1 MRENYMR
8 LAMELALK
16 GGNRVSPNPL
26 VGAVIV
32 KDGEIIG
39 QGYHEEYGGPHAE
52 INALRSVDSSP
63 TGATMYVTLEPCC
76 HHGKTPP
83 CTEALIRS
91 GISRVVVGAKDP
103 NPLVAGRGMEIL
115 RESGISVEMSELES
129 ECEAL
134 NRIFFHYIRTGTPYV
149 VMKYAMTLDG
159 KTATVS
165 GRSRWISGEVSR
177 ENVHRTRNM
186 LTAIM
191 TGSGTVIADDPELTC
206 RIEGGR
212 DPIRIICDSR
222 LRIPLDAKVFRNTDR
237 IRTIVATCTKDRL
250 RIENLENAGCRVIR
264 VKERDGHLDLN
275 MLMKKLGEE
284 KIDSILLEGG
294 STLNAAALESG
305 IVSSVQAYIA
315 PKIFGGEDA
324 KGPVGGIGVF
334 SPEMAYMMKNMK
346 ITLMDDDILLEY
358 EVERCLQE

>member
-52 INALRSVDSSP
+52 INALRSADSSP

-191 TGSGTVIADDPELTC
+191 TGSGTVLADDPELTC

-222 LRIPLDAKVFRNTDR
+222 LRIPLDAKVFRNTDS
-237 IRTIVATCTKDRL
+237 IKTIVATCTKDR
-250 RIENLENAGCRVIR
+250 
-264 VKERDGHLDLN
+264 
-275 MLMKKLGEE
+275 
-284 KIDSILLEGG
+284 
-294 STLNAAALESG
+294 
-305 IVSSVQAYIA
+305 
-315 PKIFGGEDA
+315 
-324 KGPVGGIGVF
+324 
-334 SPEMAYMMKNMK
+334 
-346 ITLMDDDILLEY
+346 
-358 EVERCLQE
+358 

>member
-16 GGNRVSPNPL
+16 GGNRVSPNPM

-52 INALRSVDSSP
+52 INALRSAVSSP
-63 TGATMYVTLEPCC
+63 EGATMYVTLEPCC

-83 CTEALIRS
+83 CTEAIMRS

-103 NPLVAGRGMEIL
+103 NLLVAGRGMEIL
-115 RESGISVEMSELES
+115 RESGISVEMSEFES

-159 KTATVS
+159 KTATSS

-191 TGSGTVIADDPELTC
+191 TGSGTVLADDPELTC

-334 SPEMAYMMKNMK
+334 SPEMAYMMKNRK

-358 EVERCLQE
+358 EVQRCLQE